1 MGKGLGLP
9 SDQPL
14 GFPVIYILAAS
25 LGKGTTVNVAY
36 DSTKVVSSQITINY
50 LRDPKRNRSNAGRE
64 NE

>member
-36 DSTKVVSSQITINY
+36 DSTKVVSS
-50 LRDPKRNRSNAGRE
+50 
-64 NE
+64 